1 MPLSKPEKSKEAPGR
16 YEMTRTELEE
26 KLAQKTEELERSNR
40 ELEQFA
46 SLVAHDLKSP
56 LSTIGGFAQLLSDRY
71 KDKLDDRAQRALSH
85 IVKGALRMEALIRD
99 LRTYSRVTSGGQA
112 FKPVSSRA
120 IIETAL
126 SNLRAPL
133 EESGAVVTMGDMPV
147 IYGDEAQLVQLF
159 QNLIANAVKFRS
171 EQQPRIHI
179 SAKEIQDAKPEGI
192 SSASAMRSELLISI
206 RDNGIGI
213 APTYLEKIFEIFTR
227 LHSEDKYPGTGAG
240 LAICKKI
247 LELHGGRIWA
257 ESEKGQGTT
266 VHFTIPVRQ
275 AGADKG

>member
-1 MPLSKPEKSKEAPGR
+1 
-16 YEMTRTELEE
+16 MTRTELEE
-26 KLAQKTEELERSNR
+26 KLAQKTEELERSKR
-40 ELEQFA
+40 ELEHFA